1 MFLPS
6 IRVFY
11 NIEKIIATKK
21 NIRTNIYK
29 KIELLK
35 NLKLGLILEKCI
47 EIYYKTYQFLEN
59 KHISRIY
66 SIYFLSWSLAMEK
79 IKVGVLGATGM
90 VGQRYIKLLENHPWF
105 EVTYVA
111 ASPRSAGKK
120 YKDAVSSR
128 WLIGSDIPAGVAD
141 LIVEDAN
148 DEKKA
153 VGKCKFVFS
162 ALEMGKDEI
171 KALEAAYA
179 AQGLPVVSN
188 ASANRWTEDVPML
201 IPEINFNHL
210 DVIADQKKHNG
221 WEKGFIAV
229 KPNCSLQTYMMP
241 IFALQQAGYPIKRM
255 IVTTLQATSGAGY
268 PGVASFD
275 MIDNIVPYIGG
286 EEEKTEKE
294 CLKILGAVKDGKI
307 ENAAGPIVSSTCT
320 RVPVIDGHTA
330 CVSLE
335 FDLPEDKKPSLEEI
349 EKVWTAFTS
358 LPQELE
364 LPSAPVHPIVVR
376 HEENR
381 PQPRRDRETE
391 KGMACVIGRLRP
403 CNVFDVKFVAL
414 SHNTKRGAAM
424 GGILN
429 AELLK
434 AKGFFDNL

>member
-1 MFLPS
+1 MS
-6 IRVFY
+6 
-11 NIEKIIATKK
+11 
-21 NIRTNIYK
+21 
-29 KIELLK
+29 
-35 NLKLGLILEKCI
+35 
-47 EIYYKTYQFLEN
+47 
-59 KHISRIY
+59 
-66 SIYFLSWSLAMEK
+66 EK

-105 EVTYVA
+105 EVSYVA
-111 ASPRSAGKK
+111 ASPRSAGKL
-120 YKDAVSSR
+120 YKDAVANR
-128 WLIGSDIPAGVAD
+128 WLIGENIPSAVAD
-141 LIVEDAN
+141 LTVQDAN
-148 DEKKA
+148 DAKLA
-153 VGKCKFVFS
+153 LGKCKFVFS

-179 AQGLPVVSN
+179 AEGIPVVSN

-201 IPEINFNHL
+201 VPEINFSHL
-210 DVIADQKKHNG
+210 DVIAEQKKNHG
-221 WEKGFIAV
+221 WDKGFIAV

-241 IFALQQAGYPIKRM
+241 LHALIQAGYPVKRM

-294 CLKILGAVKDGKI
+294 CLKILGKVKNGKI
-307 ENAAGPIVSSTCT
+307 ENASLPLVSATCT
-320 RVPVIDGHTA
+320 RVPVVDGHTA

-349 EKVWTAFTS
+349 ERVWTS
-358 LPQELE
+358 YKSIPQELD
-364 LPSAPVHPIVVR
+364 LPSAPAQPIVVR

-434 AKGFFDNL
+434 AKGFFDAL

>member
-1 MFLPS
+1 MS
-6 IRVFY
+6 
-11 NIEKIIATKK
+11 
-21 NIRTNIYK
+21 
-29 KIELLK
+29 
-35 NLKLGLILEKCI
+35 
-47 EIYYKTYQFLEN
+47 
-59 KHISRIY
+59 
-66 SIYFLSWSLAMEK
+66 EK

-111 ASPRSAGKK
+111 ASPRSAGKL

-128 WLIGSDIPAGVAD
+128 WLIGSDIPSGVAN
-141 LIVEDAN
+141 LTVQDAN
-148 DEKKA
+148 DVNLA

-171 KALEAAYA
+171 KVLESAYA
-179 AQGLPVVSN
+179 AKGIPVVSN

-201 IPEINFNHL
+201 IPEINYAHL
-210 DVIADQKKHNG
+210 DVIGEQKKHRG
-221 WEKGFIAV
+221 WDKGFIAV

-241 IFALQQAGYPIKRM
+241 IFALQQAGYPVKRM

-275 MIDNIVPYIGG
+275 MIDNIVPFIGG

-294 CLKILGAVKDGKI
+294 CLKILGSVKNGKI
-307 ENAAGPIVSSTCT
+307 ENATLPQVSSTCT

-330 CVSLE
+330 CISLE
-335 FDLPEDKKPSLEEI
+335 FDLPENKKPTVEQI
-349 EKVWTAFTS
+349 EKVWEDFS
-358 LPQELE
+358 SVPQELN

-391 KGMACVIGRLRP
+391 KGMACVIGRLRN

>member
-1 MFLPS
+1 MD
-6 IRVFY
+6 
-11 NIEKIIATKK
+11 
-21 NIRTNIYK
+21 
-29 KIELLK
+29 
-35 NLKLGLILEKCI
+35 
-47 EIYYKTYQFLEN
+47 
-59 KHISRIY
+59 
-66 SIYFLSWSLAMEK
+66 K

-111 ASPRSAGKK
+111 ASPRSAGKL

-128 WLIGSDIPAGVAD
+128 WLIGADIPAAVAN
-141 LIVEDAN
+141 LTVQDAN
-148 DEKKA
+148 DAKLA
-153 VGKCKFVFS
+153 IGKCKFVFS

-171 KALEAAYA
+171 KALEEAYA
-179 AQGLPVVSN
+179 AEGIPVVSN
-188 ASANRWTEDVPML
+188 ASANRWTPDVPML
-201 IPEINFNHL
+201 IPEINYSHL
-210 DVIADQKKHNG
+210 DIIKKQQAHHG
-221 WEKGFIAV
+221 WNKGFIAV

-241 IFALQQAGYPIKRM
+241 LHALIMAGYPVKRM

-268 PGVASFD
+268 PGVPSYD

-294 CLKILGAVKDGKI
+294 CLKILGSVGKDEI
-307 ENAAGPIVSSTCT
+307 ENASLPLVSSTCT

-330 CVSLE
+330 CVSME

-349 EKVWTAFTS
+349 ERVWTSYTS
-358 LPQELE
+358 VPQELK
-364 LPSAPVHPIVVR
+364 LPSAPEHPIVVR

-391 KGMACVIGRLRP
+391 KGMACVIGRLRK

-414 SHNTKRGAAM
+414 SHNTKRGAAL

>member
-1 MFLPS
+1 MS
-6 IRVFY
+6 
-11 NIEKIIATKK
+11 
-21 NIRTNIYK
+21 
-29 KIELLK
+29 
-35 NLKLGLILEKCI
+35 
-47 EIYYKTYQFLEN
+47 
-59 KHISRIY
+59 
-66 SIYFLSWSLAMEK
+66 EK

-90 VGQRYIKLLENHPWF
+90 VGQRYIKLLEDHPWF

-111 ASPRSAGKK
+111 ASPRSAGKL

-128 WLIGSDIPAGVAD
+128 WLIGANIPAGVAN
-141 LIVEDAN
+141 LTVEDAN
-148 DEKKA
+148 DASKA
-153 VGKCKFVFS
+153 IGKCKFVFS

-171 KALEAAYA
+171 KALEKAYA
-179 AQGLPVVSN
+179 AEGIPVVSN

-201 IPEINFNHL
+201 IPEINFAHL
-210 DVIADQKKHNG
+210 DVIAEQKKHNG
-221 WEKGFIAV
+221 FENGFVAV

-241 IFALQQAGYPIKRM
+241 LHALIQAGYPVKRM

-268 PGVASFD
+268 PGVPSFD
-275 MIDNIVPYIGG
+275 MIDNIVPFIGG

-294 CLKILGAVKDGKI
+294 CLKILGSVVDGKI
-307 ENAAGPIVSSTCT
+307 QNAEYPIVSSTCT

-349 EKVWTAFTS
+349 EKIWTSYTS
-358 LPQELE
+358 VPQELN
-364 LPSAPVHPIVVR
+364 LPSAPKQPIVVR

-381 PQPRRDRETE
+381 PQPRRDREE
-391 KGMACVIGRLRP
+391 GNGMSCVIGRLRP
-403 CNVFDVKFVAL
+403 CNVFDVKFVVL

-434 AKGFFDNL
+434 AKGFFDF